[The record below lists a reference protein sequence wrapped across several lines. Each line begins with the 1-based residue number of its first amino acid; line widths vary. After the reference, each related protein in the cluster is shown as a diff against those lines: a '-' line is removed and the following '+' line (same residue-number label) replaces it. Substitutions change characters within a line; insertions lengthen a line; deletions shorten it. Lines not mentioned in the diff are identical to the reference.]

1 MESAEY
7 SLDVDTGDTIT
18 RCKMTKQLVD
28 RFGKPFGPKATKWR
42 NVGTYELA
50 AGSVSDSSMASGL
63 RKVLDDAV
71 KEEQPWPAAIKKTT
85 TCKRNG
91 VKFPDIGKFDSCDC
105 IGDCFWDVCRN
116 VDLATF
122 CTLRAYNLERIAAAP
137 HPRLLLSNCLIRA
150 ARTSES
156 TLQPLLTSE
165 TSSVNTVES

>member
-18 RCKMTKQLVD
+18 RCKMAKQLVD

-71 KEEQPWPAAIKKTT
+71 K
-85 TCKRNG
+85 
-91 VKFPDIGKFDSCDC
+91 V
-105 IGDCFWDVCRN
+105 
-116 VDLATF
+116 
-122 CTLRAYNLERIAAAP
+122 
-137 HPRLLLSNCLIRA
+137 H
-150 ARTSES
+150 
-156 TLQPLLTSE
+156 
-165 TSSVNTVES
+165 